1 MQINPLDKQPSVR
14 PIGTGEFLRR
24 VIGKRVMKRLRKD
37 ILKET
42 GSLRLCAGQDAG
54 SEAAIHAVYDM
65 FNEDNSEVVLAV
77 DASNAFNSTNREAFL
92 HITKV
97 LCPAFAE
104 LSTTVI
110 QCYLWNYT
118 AVSVVKQFVK
128 KKT

>member
-1 MQINPLDKQPSVR
+1 MSRNKCKLSCRLPCMQINPLDKQPSVR
-14 PIGTGEFLRR
+14 PIGTGEVLRR
-24 VIGKRVMKRLRKD
+24 LIGKRVMKRLRKD

-104 LSTTVI
+104 FI
-110 QCYLWNYT
+110 NNCYSML
-118 AVSVVKQFVK
+118 FML
-128 KKT
+128 